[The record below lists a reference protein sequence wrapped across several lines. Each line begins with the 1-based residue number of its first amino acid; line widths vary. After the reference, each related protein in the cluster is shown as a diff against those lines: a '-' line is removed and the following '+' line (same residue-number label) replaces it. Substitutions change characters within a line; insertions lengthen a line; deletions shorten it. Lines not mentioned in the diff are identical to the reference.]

1 MSGGTSTTLLFFYRT
16 QHRAELPI
24 FSSVAT
30 DDLMDLMEELL
41 GKAENALP
49 SEWRLTAAEAF
60 LSSALRGSY
69 E

>member
-1 MSGGTSTTLLFFYRT
+1 
-16 QHRAELPI
+16 
-24 FSSVAT
+24 
-30 DDLMDLMEELL
+30 MDLMEELL